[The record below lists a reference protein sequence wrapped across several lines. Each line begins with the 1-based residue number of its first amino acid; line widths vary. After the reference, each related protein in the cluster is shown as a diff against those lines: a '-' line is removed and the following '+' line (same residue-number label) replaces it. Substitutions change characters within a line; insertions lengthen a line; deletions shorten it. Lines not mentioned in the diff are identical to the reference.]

1 MKIIEGLKKIKDL
14 QRKAD
19 DIRSKIQNF
28 CADSEIETP
37 AYGTP
42 EAQTKQVAEWLQA
55 HHDITKEIE
64 SLRLRIQKT
73 NLSVEVAIE
82 IAENIRVV
90 KSIAAWI
97 HRRKDLA
104 KLEASAWS
112 VLTNRN
118 LQPRPYKT
126 APTDE
131 SVKVANV
138 RKYYDQKERDKKVE
152 EYTSEP
158 ARIDAT
164 LEVTNATTDLL
175 E

>member
-19 DIRSKIQNF
+19 DIKAKVGQF
-28 CADSEIETP
+28 CADIETEVP

-42 EAQTKQVAEWLQA
+42 EAQTKQIAEWLQS
-55 HHDITKEIE
+55 HRDIIKEIE
-64 SLRLRIQKT
+64 SLRIRIQKT
-73 NLSVEVAIE
+73 NLAVEVAVE
-82 IAENIRVV
+82 VSENVRVV

-104 KLEASAWS
+104 KSEAQCWAILS
-112 VLTNRN
+112 NRN
-118 LQPRPYKT
+118 LQAKPYKKSI
-126 APTDE
+126 TDE
-131 SVKVANV
+131 AVNVANV

-158 ARIDAT
+158 SRIDAT